1 MNMSTLELYDTGQ
14 RIQKLNCYCINES
27 KSHQSS
33 AGPFEVIVAPQRR
46 KQIQKYTLSG
56 ERFGHVKDYSIPE
69 PAHAMARDGNSVC
82 VALSGQDGKYVI
94 INIHEGNMF
103 DILSYE
109 PGSTPFVRRM
119 GKGEFLV
126 NAGSF
131 GITTTISGISNRPP
145 VEWGSEFP
153 PKAATYVFPYIVA
166 WSQEAEVIRVFN
178 LIHQK
183 CVQEIPFNNGRYMSE
198 LSGKLYAARDK
209 SIYLLSAMPLKE
221 QVNDL
226 LERELVEEAVLLA
239 ETVGALEASKN
250 PSAAVEYMNAVK
262 LKAAFIYLAT
272 GSFSQAETLLHE
284 SGCDP
289 REVIVLFEGLLPQ
302 SSTFQPVASHLHS
315 LPSIQAIAEASEG
328 GVVLREAKKFLI
340 RYLKEVR
347 TTQLAL
353 GRREDIDTSLV
364 KLLAEDHSASLVPY
378 ITNHDLHL
386 SFDET
391 KQALEDYKCYHA
403 LALLYYYSN
412 QTNEA
417 LGIWTRIY
425 DKQLSDSQFPGFS
438 YIIEFLSKCGIIE
451 VVLQYAKWAL
461 DRNQEVGVKIFTE
474 RLEGEKSKQLEPP
487 FLLEYL
493 KPYPDATLLYLEYLV
508 NDRNSTEESFHT
520 QLASSYLR
528 QLLGLR
534 EETSAPDRELKR
546 ARVKLQGFLESSTR
560 YNPACLLSEVVDTDM
575 YRECSVLYGRMEEH
589 EKALSLLVH
598 KLRDY
603 PMAQE
608 YCEEYSKGKGRVYR
622 QNLYQT
628 LLRVY
633 LQPQDRSDQKI
644 LITPALSLLNAHGAQ
659 FDAAQ
664 VLELLPHDWPVTT
677 VKAFLL
683 RSIRGSMDTHR
694 TGKIEYNLSRG
705 ENLRVREQYISLQGD
720 PIVITDNTRCPVCNL
735 PFSDAAFVRYPN
747 GVITHLKCG
756 RNKTICPVTGTWFG
770 KV

>member
-1 MNMSTLELYDTGQ
+1 MNKRGRGQVNAFNLVPVVEHVLPDRPRTEVECITTADRSLYVGTADGLIVFYQLEENLSPLGKTIYQSKVKGQIQLGGDKRKPIQQLTAVSSQRRLLALVDGLLYLMNMSTLELYDTGQ

-250 PSAAVEYMNAVK
+250 PSAAVE
-262 LKAAFIYLAT
+262 
-272 GSFSQAETLLHE
+272 
-284 SGCDP
+284 
-289 REVIVLFEGLLPQ
+289 
-302 SSTFQPVASHLHS
+302 
-315 LPSIQAIAEASEG
+315 
-328 GVVLREAKKFLI
+328 
-340 RYLKEVR
+340 VR
-347 TTQLAL
+347 RT
-353 GRREDIDTSLV
+353 
-364 KLLAEDHSASLVPY
+364 
-378 ITNHDLHL
+378 
-386 SFDET
+386 
-391 KQALEDYKCYHA
+391 
-403 LALLYYYSN
+403 
-412 QTNEA
+412 
-417 LGIWTRIY
+417 
-425 DKQLSDSQFPGFS
+425 LSD
-438 YIIEFLSKCGIIE
+438 LNK
-451 VVLQYAKWAL
+451 
-461 DRNQEVGVKIFTE
+461 
-474 RLEGEKSKQLEPP
+474 
-487 FLLEYL
+487 
-493 KPYPDATLLYLEYLV
+493 KP
-508 NDRNSTEESFHT
+508 
-520 QLASSYLR
+520 
-528 QLLGLR
+528 
-534 EETSAPDRELKR
+534 
-546 ARVKLQGFLESSTR
+546 
-560 YNPACLLSEVVDTDM
+560 
-575 YRECSVLYGRMEEH
+575 
-589 EKALSLLVH
+589 
-598 KLRDY
+598 
-603 PMAQE
+603 
-608 YCEEYSKGKGRVYR
+608 
-622 QNLYQT
+622 
-628 LLRVY
+628 
-633 LQPQDRSDQKI
+633 
-644 LITPALSLLNAHGAQ
+644 
-659 FDAAQ
+659 
-664 VLELLPHDWPVTT
+664 
-677 VKAFLL
+677 
-683 RSIRGSMDTHR
+683 
-694 TGKIEYNLSRG
+694 
-705 ENLRVREQYISLQGD
+705 IS
-720 PIVITDNTRCPVCNL
+720 
-735 PFSDAAFVRYPN
+735 
-747 GVITHLKCG
+747 
-756 RNKTICPVTGTWFG
+756 
-770 KV
+770 